1 MGREAE
7 VLPSDVL
14 TILQNNR
21 SATRAEIARELECS
35 IGTVSRKISELV
47 KDGEPIGFNKQGL
60 FIQDKNVMSDTDAD
74 QARAWIN
81 RIFNSLKM
89 WAQRGNNHKAIA
101 IEARKRIAKE
111 LTRDERNKLRGELLL
126 ITRVIDATNLDEDL
140 QA

>member
-1 MGREAE
+1 MGREME

-14 TILQNNR
+14 SILEN
-21 SATRAEIARELECS
+21 SGTATRADIASELECS
-35 IGTVSRKISELV
+35 TGTVSRKVSELV
-47 KDGEPIGFNKQGL
+47 KDGEPIGFNKRGL
-60 FIQDKNVMSDTDAD
+60 FIQHKDAITDNNAD
-74 QARAWIN
+74 LARAWIN

-140 QA
+140 Q